1 MIDICDFAVGLS
13 RQLHG
18 LTMHSER
25 PGQKNVRTISS
36 TRNCR
41 NYFCIQ
47 FSSGGLVLE
56 HSVSLDLWRCLRL
69 ETFRKTPLCGIACQ
83 NIITEVLQENNLPLG
98 ISNLVIGDSEIGDL
112 MAKDTRVPL
121 FRQQVLPEWGKL

>member
-1 MIDICDFAVGLS
+1 M
-13 RQLHG
+13 
-18 LTMHSER
+18 
-25 PGQKNVRTISS
+25 
-36 TRNCR
+36 
-41 NYFCIQ
+41 
-47 FSSGGLVLE
+47 VLE

-98 ISNLVIGDSEIGDL
+98 ISNLVIGDAEIGDL

-121 FRQQVLPEWGKL
+121 VSATGSTRMGKL